1 MTPEKQTHAKGR
13 HPGLMP
19 GNLEEK
25 KDACIWVSAMNLFFD
40 LIVVDYLILLTECK
54 WGSCRIPSILKQWI
68 PNLLPSGIL
77 LDRLIITS
85 YQV

>member
-25 KDACIWVSAMNLFFD
+25 KMHVF
-40 LIVVDYLILLTECK
+40 
-54 WGSCRIPSILKQWI
+54 G
-68 PNLLPSGIL
+68 
-77 LDRLIITS
+77 
-85 YQV
+85 YQR

>member
-25 KDACIWVSAMNLFFD
+25 RCM
-40 LIVVDYLILLTECK
+40 YL
-54 WGSCRIPSILKQWI
+54 
-68 PNLLPSGIL
+68 GIS
-77 LDRLIITS
+77 DEF
-85 YQV
+85 VF